1 MNYADVFGLA
11 LERISGSPSTLES
24 PMSVSMLDARDELD
38 SRYAAEERGAREEIA
53 QSFALLRKLP
63 PHLIAVPVV
72 SHKGGGMRATSVSM
86 AEAIKELTSEG
97 YAHLELLAVLQHSV
111 CPLVQGLRDA
121 LRDEWVKQQA
131 SDLAEARV

>member
-1 MNYADVFGLA
+1 MSIA
-11 LERISGSPSTLES
+11 TTES
-24 PMSVSMLDARDELD
+24 PFSVQLLDMRDEFD
-38 SRYAAEERGAREEIA
+38 SRYAAEEQGAREEIA

-86 AEAIKELTSEG
+86 AEAIEELTSEG
-97 YAHLELLAVLQHSV
+97 YAHLELLAVLQNSE
-111 CPLVQGLRDA
+111 CPLVQTLRDA

-131 SDLAEARV
+131 SDLAEARS